1 MIVGLPLDP
10 VLPPAVLPP
19 AVLPGQGGYPAC
31 AAQPEPWAEWP
42 GGGERDWDWSC
53 EDWVADG
60 WEPGDCGDPE
70 TDPDDTAAWLASLPA
85 DVRER
90 FTGDTAPAVPLV
102 PAGFTHHQDRED
114 EVSGVGGPPDDG
126 AGGGAGFI
134 AGGAFDV
141 LAPGPLLASGLA
153 ALSGDGY
160 PELGEDALIG
170 VLCAWQRLAAWGAA
184 GQVSSVL
191 ALARRRAAQS
201 AAPGS
206 SRLAE
211 HVSDE
216 LAAALTLTGRSAGRL
231 LTVACGL
238 ARLPEVR
245 AALGTG
251 RLDWPKAC
259 VLVDELDAV
268 EDDVLAAGIAAR
280 LVARAGPGG
289 WTTGQLRAAA
299 RRAVLA
305 ADPQAARRRRV
316 KARAEAQ
323 VQVWAESSGNSA
335 LAGRELPPAD
345 VAAADARLTALAR
358 WLQSR
363 GAVGTISQL
372 RAAAYG
378 AILAGRPVSTLL
390 PPAAAAEVPDPDAA
404 QPDTARPDSPA
415 QGSAAAGSAGRGSAT
430 EAAAGQRAAPRA
442 GHGAAGQDSAAACS
456 AGQGAAAQGA
466 AAQGAAGPDG
476 CGWPTAG
483 WPAVTGTIHL
493 TMPMS
498 AWLGGGE
505 PGEIAGHGPLNAGS
519 SRELA
524 AMLAEDPATRCCLTL
539 TDQAGQAVA
548 HACARRPPPAGAAAV
563 RWASGL
569 RDRMASLAR
578 GGCGHDRQAP
588 GYHPTAMLRHLIG
601 VRQPACA
608 FPGCRRPAR
617 RCDLDHTLAYER
629 GGITCECNLAPLC
642 RAHHRAK
649 QAPGWLLSQDQ
660 PGVMT
665 WRLPSGR
672 IYETT
677 GDPY

>member
-1 MIVGLPLDP
+1 MAVRLPLDP
-10 VLPPAVLPP
+10 VQPPAVLPP

-31 AAQPEPWAEWP
+31 AAQPEPWAAWP

-114 EVSGVGGPPDDG
+114 EVSGVGGPPDDDG
-126 AGGGAGFI
+126 GGGAGFI

-153 ALSGDGY
+153 AASGGGCR
-160 PELGEDALIG
+160 ELGEDALIG
-170 VLCAWQRLAAWGAA
+170 VLCGWQRLAAWAAA
-184 GQVSSVL
+184 GQVSLVL

-245 AALGTG
+245 AALECG

-259 VLVDELDAV
+259 VLVDELDTV

-305 ADPQAARRRRV
+305 ADPVAAGRRRV

-323 VQVWAESSGNSA
+323 VQVWAESSGNCA
-335 LAGRELPPAD
+335 LAGRELPPAE
-345 VAAADARLTALAR
+345 VAAADVRLTALAR

-363 GAVGTISQL
+363 GAAGTISQL

-390 PPAAAAEVPDPDAA
+390 PPAAAAGVPGPDTAQPDAA
-404 QPDTARPDSPA
+404 DPDTAQPDAAVREPA
-415 QGSAAAGSAGRGSAT
+415 HGPAAEVAASHGAADQDSAAAGSAGQS
-430 EAAAGQRAAPRA
+430 AAGP
-442 GHGAAGQDSAAACS
+442 
-456 AGQGAAAQGA
+456 GAAAQGA

-498 AWLGGGE
+498 AWLGGGA
-505 PGEIAGHGPLNAGS
+505 PGEIAGHGPLDAGS

-539 TDQAGQAVA
+539 TDHAGQAVA
-548 HACARRPPPAGAAAV
+548 HACARRPPPPGTAAV
-563 RWASGL
+563 RWAGGL

-578 GGCGHDRQAP
+578 GCCGHARQAP
-588 GYHPTAMLRHLIG
+588 GYQPSAILRHLIG
-601 VRQPACA
+601 VRQRTCA

-642 RAHHRAK
+642 RRHHQAK
-649 QAPGWLLSQDQ
+649 QAPGWHLEQ
-660 PGVMT
+660 PEPGQMT
-665 WRLPSGR
+665 WRLPSDR
-672 IYETT
+672 IYQTT